1 MKRIILHATTLFF
14 AVLVLSGT
22 ILHSPRSFA
31 AGMTDY
37 CQVPPYVVQNIAPNV
52 MLMVDSSG
60 SMFNFSYYDGFNT
73 PTNLG
78 DDDLC
83 TNSGSPCTGFTDPGT
98 YPGYKYY
105 GYFDSDYWYTYSS
118 NRFVPSAPKTGSG
131 LSGARDKLSTEW
143 DGNFLNWL
151 TMRRVDI
158 LRRENHHRRGSQLQ
172 PAHRRDSG
180 LRQPREVQ
188 ADRQCAGLHP
198 LFGDPEALC
207 PFRGRILQRERVGNF
222 LVSGEER
229 QRRWRRFR
237 QRGDLQRRGPRPG
250 PGGGGASE
258 RGRRPGPAWADLLQY
273 ERRRLHPGPGG
284 GR

>member
-158 LRRENHHRRGSQLQ
+158 LRKVMTGKPPPAREPASTGS
-172 PAHRRDSG
+172 S
-180 LRQPREVQ
+180 
-188 ADRQCAGLHP
+188 
-198 LFGDPEALC
+198 
-207 PFRGRILQRERVGNF
+207 
-222 LVSGEER
+222 ER
-229 QRRWRRFR
+229 QRTATTAGSSSGSAMRRTSPPIRGPGSSMSFPRADPATGAGRELPRFR
-237 QRGDLQRRGPRPG
+237 
-250 PGGGGASE
+250 
-258 RGRRPGPAWADLLQY
+258 
-273 ERRRLHPGPGG
+273 
-284 GR
+284 